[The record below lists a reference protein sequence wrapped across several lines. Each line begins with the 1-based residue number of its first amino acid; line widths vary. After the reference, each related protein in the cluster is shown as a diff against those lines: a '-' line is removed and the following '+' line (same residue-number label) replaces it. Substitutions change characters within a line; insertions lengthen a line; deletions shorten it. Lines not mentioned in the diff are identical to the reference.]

1 MPPFP
6 ARPDRLTLLL
16 AALSLLAAGIVL
28 ARGAT
33 WGPALP
39 GDPVNYVAVARHLLA
54 GEGFTGYAGG
64 SYAHWPPLWPLLLA
78 GGGLSL
84 ADPLDVVGP
93 LNAAILALTV
103 FAAGSWLRRRLR
115 SAFLTVW
122 GWLALT
128 LSVPLIE
135 MGSSGFSE
143 SAFVLFA
150 TLALSRADRFLTEGE
165 RAALAQAALFT
176 ALACLT
182 RYLGGALVL
191 SIATVLLLQR
201 GAPLPERARRLA
213 LFGAIAAIP
222 AALWMLRNLLLTG
235 ELTGERALRTLAL
248 PDVLG
253 SLLATP
259 RGWIAPLE
267 RLDYA
272 DPLGWILSAVTLLL
286 FVAVG
291 GALALAR
298 RRGGPPV
305 GSALALCGAFTLVYT
320 AIIVPGSVSPL
331 TLEPPNDRYLSPL
344 YVPLLLLLLL
354 ALDGLR
360 GLGRSRPMLA
370 FLKALPF
377 LRAVIPERWRVPAV
391 AVGAVLC
398 LWVALMV
405 PLTVRGIVQA
415 NNGDLYLGAADGR
428 WVNSPTLHFARESAD
443 GGPVLSTDAPLLYL
457 HAGIGKDA
465 NGFLPDAADRLEG
478 AIARASPGTLVV
490 WIDKPW
496 RDPPLGYGPADL
508 RALPLLEQLGE
519 FADGAVFRV
528 IAAPAPWRSAPDR

>member
-1 MPPFP
+1 MPPFF

-28 ARGAT
+28 AREAT

-39 GDPVNYVAVARHLLA
+39 SDAVNYAAVARHLLA

-64 SYAHWPPLWPLLLA
+64 PYAGWAPFWPLLLA
-78 GGGLSL
+78 GTSLSL
-84 ADPLDVVGP
+84 ADPLDVAGP
-93 LNAAILALTV
+93 LNAAFLALTV

-115 SAFLTVW
+115 SAYLVVW

-135 MGSSGFSE
+135 VGSSGLSE
-143 SAFVLFA
+143 PAFLLFA
-150 TLALSRADRFLTEGE
+150 TLALSRADRYLEEGT

-182 RYLGGALVL
+182 RYVGGALVL
-191 SIATVLLLQR
+191 SIAALLLVQR

-213 LFGAIAAIP
+213 LFGVIAALPIG
-222 AALWMLRNLLLTG
+222 LWMLRNLLFVG

-253 SLLATP
+253 QLLAVL
-259 RGWIAPLE
+259 RGWIAPIE
-267 RLDYA
+267 RLDFA
-272 DPLGWILSAVTLLL
+272 DPLGWLLSAAMLLL
-286 FVAVG
+286 LVAVG
-291 GALALAR
+291 GVIALAR

-305 GSALALCGAFTLVYT
+305 GSAIALCGAFSLVYA
-320 AIIVPGSVSPL
+320 AIVVAGSVGPL
-331 TLEPPNDRYLSPL
+331 TPEPPNDRYLSPL

-360 GLGRSRPMLA
+360 NAGRGRPAPTFLNAIPLA
-370 FLKALPF
+370 
-377 LRAVIPERWRVPAV
+377 RAVLPERWRVPAV
-391 AVGAVLC
+391 AAGAALC
-398 LWVALMV
+398 LWVVLMI

-415 NNGDLYLGAADGR
+415 NNGDFYLGAADAR
-428 WVNSPTLHFARESAD
+428 WVNSPTLRLAREAAD
-443 GGPVLSTDAPLLYL
+443 GGPVLSTDAALIYL

-465 NGFLPDAADRLEG
+465 NAFLPDAADGLEE
-478 AIARASPGTLVV
+478 AIARAAPGTLVV

-496 RDPPLGYGPADL
+496 RDPPLDYSPADL
-508 RALPLLEQLGE
+508 RALPALEPLGE

-528 IAAPAPWRSAPDR
+528 IAVPAP

>member
-1 MPPFP
+1 MPPSF

-16 AALSLLAAGIVL
+16 AALSLLAAGIAL

-39 GDPVNYVAVARHLLA
+39 SDPVNYVAVARHLLA

-64 SYAHWPPLWPLLLA
+64 PYADWAPLWPLLLA
-78 GGGLSL
+78 GTGLSL

-93 LNAAILALTV
+93 LNAAVLAAAV
-103 FAAGSWLRRRLR
+103 FAAGSWLRRRLQ

-122 GWLALT
+122 GWLALA

-143 SAFVLFA
+143 SAFILFV
-150 TLALSRADRFLTEGE
+150 TLALSHADRFLSEGT
-165 RAALAQAALFT
+165 RAALLQAALFT
-176 ALACLT
+176 ALAGLT
-182 RYLGGALVL
+182 RYLGGALL
-191 SIATVLLLQR
+191 ATVALLLLFQH
-201 GAPLPERARRLA
+201 GAALPERARRLA
-213 LFGAIAAIP
+213 VFGSIAALP
-222 AALWMLRNLLLTG
+222 VALWMLRNLLLVG
-235 ELTGERALRTLAL
+235 EPFGERAHPTLAL

-253 SLLATP
+253 RLLATP

-272 DPLGWILSAVTLLL
+272 DPLGWILSAATLLL
-286 FVAVG
+286 LVAVG
-291 GALALAR
+291 VALALAR

-305 GSALALCGAFTLVYT
+305 GSAVAVAGAFTLVYT
-320 AIIVPGSVSPL
+320 MILVIGSVSPL

-360 GLGRSRPMLA
+360 DAGRSRPTPA
-370 FLKALPF
+370 FVNALP
-377 LRAVIPERWRVPAV
+377 LPRAVLPDRWRLPAV
-391 AVGAVLC
+391 AIGAVLC
-398 LWVALMV
+398 LWVALML
-405 PLTVRGIVQA
+405 PLTARGIAQA
-415 NNGDLYLGAADGR
+415 NNGDFYLGATDAR
-428 WVNSPTLHFARESAD
+428 WVNSPTLHLARETAD
-443 GGPVLSTDAPLLYL
+443 GGAVLSTDPPLLYL

-465 NGFLPDAADRLEG
+465 NGFLPAADGLEG
-478 AIARASPGTLVV
+478 AIARAAPGTLVV

-496 RDPPLGYGPADL
+496 RDPPPDYGPADL
-508 RALPLLEQLGE
+508 RALPALEPLGE

-528 IAAPAPWRSAPDR
+528 VADPVR

>member
-1 MPPFP
+1 MPPLP

-28 ARGAT
+28 ARGAN

-64 SYAHWPPLWPLLLA
+64 PYAHWGPLWPLLLA
-78 GGGLSL
+78 GTSLSL

-103 FAAGSWLRRRLR
+103 FVAGSWLRRRLQ
-115 SAFLTVW
+115 STFLTVW
-122 GWLALT
+122 GWLALA

-143 SAFVLFA
+143 SAFILFA
-150 TLALSRADRFLTEGE
+150 TLALSHADRFLGEGA
-165 RAALAQAALFT
+165 RAALARAALFT

-191 SIATVLLLQR
+191 SIAALLLFQR
-201 GAPLPERARRLA
+201 GVALPERARRLV
-213 LFGAIAAIP
+213 LFGSIAITPI
-222 AALWMLRNLLLTG
+222 ALWALRNVLLTG
-235 ELTGERALRTLAL
+235 DPLGERAHRTLAL

-253 SLLATP
+253 HLLATP

-267 RLDYA
+267 RLDFA
-272 DPLGWILSAVTLLL
+272 DPLGWILSAAMLLL

-291 GALALAR
+291 GALAR

-305 GSALALCGAFTLVYT
+305 GSALAVCGAFTLVY
-320 AIIVPGSVSPL
+320 AAVVVVGSVSPL

-360 GLGRSRPMLA
+360 DAGRSRPVPA
-370 FLKALPF
+370 FLNAIPLA
-377 LRAVIPERWRVPAV
+377 RAVLPDRWRLPAV
-391 AVGAVLC
+391 AIGALLC
-398 LWVALMV
+398 LWVALML

-415 NNGDLYLGAADGR
+415 NNGDFYLGAADAR
-428 WVNSPTLHFARESAD
+428 WVNSPTLRLAREAAD
-443 GGPVLSTDAPLLYL
+443 GGPVLSTDALLLYL

-465 NGFLPDAADRLEG
+465 NAVLPDAADGLEG
-478 AIARASPGTLVV
+478 AIARAAPGTLVV

-496 RDPPLGYGPADL
+496 RDPPLDYGPADL
-508 RALPLLEQLGE
+508 RVLPALEPLGE

-528 IAAPAPWRSAPDR
+528 TSR